1 MKKIPEAVGPY
12 SAFRIAGDF
21 LYISGQ
27 LGINPE
33 TQNIDSD
40 TVEGQAKQALE
51 NMKAILENNGYSMKN
66 VVKTTVFLDKIS
78 DFVAVNNIYAGYFE
92 EPYPTRSAFEV
103 AKSQIRIFEP
113 FERLKQM
120 LLSGFYLKILSK
132 NDNI

>member
-12 SAFRIAGDF
+12 SAFRIVGDF

-33 TQNIDSD
+33 TQNIEES
-40 TVEGQAKQALE
+40 TVERQAKQALE

-78 DFVAVNNIYAGYFE
+78 DFVSVNKIYAEYFE

-103 AKSQIRIFEP
+103 GKLPKEALVEIEAIA
-113 FERLKQM
+113 
-120 LLSGFYLKILSK
+120 YLK
-132 NDNI
+132 